1 MKIKPGLLVVLTSL
15 LPVFVLD
22 QLASSAS
29 SDFSVYCSSN
39 MDGTGICTKEGTT
52 ESIECIILQG
62 SIIGCKDSTSQ
73 FRCVQFGQVIANQ
86 AQFSCKQTEIK
97 TEASS
102 LDIEENS
109 PADQQR
115 SEPIVNQAPSSL
127 NPFDQSQSQTE
138 TIMDGAF

>member
-1 MKIKPGLLVVLTSL
+1 MKINAGLLTALSSL
-15 LPVFVLD
+15 LPVFAFY
-22 QLASSAS
+22 QSATS
-29 SDFSVYCSSN
+29 AFSDFSVYCSSN
-39 MDGTGICTKEGTT
+39 MDGTGVCTKEGTSET
-52 ESIECIILQG
+52 IECILLQG
-62 SIIGCKDSTSQ
+62 SIIGCRDSTSQ
-73 FRCVQFGQVIANQ
+73 FRCVQFGQIIANQ

-102 LDIEENS
+102 LDIAEKS

-127 NPFDQSQSQTE
+127 NPFDQSQSQNE

>member
-1 MKIKPGLLVVLTSL
+1 MKINAGLLIALSSL
-15 LPVFVLD
+15 LPVFAFD
-22 QLASSAS
+22 HLATSAF

-39 MDGTGICTKEGTT
+39 MDGTGVCTKEGTSET
-52 ESIECIILQG
+52 IECILLQG

-102 LDIEENS
+102 LDIEEKS

-127 NPFDQSQSQTE
+127 NPFDQSQSQNE